1 MKSKKRGRRVIIIL
15 IMIFT
20 TVLAVEK
27 INRPSP
33 LTYAEAVEKISKND
47 DKLLITF
54 SNDVR
59 DYELNS
65 YNGLDSTGGKVEM
78 SEVVIIAWKSSLNK
92 YLSPSSKIETIDLNK
107 IDNILYSEISKSG
120 SNKVIYEKVES
131 SGGSSLLP
139 RLTMNYYLMSA
150 AILALLSLV
159 STFLF
164 KNSKQLKQVA
174 IIICIFSTSYIIS
187 SVFVLGFNQTTYFL
201 TRDLA
206 YTGVLSILLFVVS
219 YNLIAS
225 HKVKRLIKRKSFFIS
240 L

>member
-1 MKSKKRGRRVIIIL
+1 MKNKKRKRLVIIIL

-20 TVLAVEK
+20 TILAVEK

-54 SNDVR
+54 SKDVR
-59 DYELNS
+59 DYELNYYS
-65 YNGLDSTGGKVEM
+65 GLDNTGRKVEM
-78 SEVVIIAWKSSLNK
+78 SEVVIMAWKSSLNK

-107 IDNILYSEISKSG
+107 IDNILYSEINESG
-120 SNKVIYEKVES
+120 SNKVIYEKLKS

-139 RLTMNYYLMSA
+139 RLSMNYYFMSA
-150 AILALLSLV
+150 TILALLSFV

-164 KNSKQLKQVA
+164 KNSKQLKKTS
-174 IIICIFSTSYIIS
+174 IIICILSTSYLVS
-187 SVFVLGFNQTTYFL
+187 SILVLGFNQTTYFM

-206 YTGVLSILLFVVS
+206 YTVVLSILLAVAS
-219 YNLIAS
+219 YKLMPVQKN
-225 HKVKRLIKRKSFFIS
+225 
-240 L
+240 

>member
-1 MKSKKRGRRVIIIL
+1 MKSKKRGRLVIIIL

-54 SNDVR
+54 SKDVR
-59 DYELNS
+59 DYELNYYS
-65 YNGLDSTGGKVEM
+65 GLDNTGRKVEM
-78 SEVVIIAWKSSLNK
+78 SEVVIMAWKSSLNK

-107 IDNILYSEISKSG
+107 IDNILYSEINESG
-120 SNKVIYEKVES
+120 SNKVIYEKLKS

-139 RLTMNYYLMSA
+139 RLSMNYYFMSA
-150 AILALLSLV
+150 TILALLSFV

-187 SVFVLGFNQTTYFL
+187 SVLVLGFNQITYFM

-206 YTGVLSILLFVVS
+206 YTGVLSILMA
-219 YNLIAS
+219 IAS
-225 HKVKRLIKRKSFFIS
+225 YKFMS
-240 L
+240 LYKN